1 MPNRKGVGQKVQMKT
16 KHAVYVTLLLVL
28 ALSLAGCSTLSLP
41 SALLAAPS
49 AAPVS
54 AVSAQAAP
62 PEPSSPA
69 QVPAAVAALEST
81 LEQIYTQVN
90 PSVVSIQVIL
100 GQSSGS
106 QFPGS
111 PSPFGPSLPQAAQG
125 SGFVWDKQGHIVTNN
140 HVVADATQ
148 VTVIFYDGSMV
159 PATVV
164 GTDPDSDLAVIQ
176 VNVPADQLQ
185 PVVLADSS
193 QVKVGQLAIAIGNP
207 FGLAGTM
214 THGIVSALARSLPV
228 ESGQLQG
235 PTYTIPDIIQT
246 DAPINPGNSGG
257 VLVNDMGQVIGVTA
271 ALESSSQSVAGVANS
286 GVAFAIPSN
295 IVNRVVPALIQTG
308 SYAHPWIGISGTN
321 MTPDLAQ
328 AMGLPANQRGG
339 LVIDVTPN
347 SPAAAGGLQG
357 STTEVTINGEQVPV
371 GGDVIVAV
379 NGQPVKAFDDLIAYL
394 ADYTTVGQ
402 TITLTVLRS
411 GNQVTVNVTLGAR
424 PGTQPAV
431 QTPPSTPTPAPAA
444 GPGYLGIVGVTVTP
458 EIDQAMNL
466 PQTQLGVLVEQVQP
480 GSGAAQAGLQGSFT
494 PVTINGTQLLVGGD
508 IITALNGQTVTSID
522 DLRAALQQTTAGQNV
537 TLTILRNGVQQ
548 QVPVTL
554 GEQPNSGS

>member
-1 MPNRKGVGQKVQMKT
+1 MKT
-16 KHAVYVTLLLVL
+16 KNAVYVTLLLVL

-41 SALLAAPS
+41 SALLAEPS
-49 AAPVS
+49 AAS
-54 AVSAQAAP
+54 ASTVAAQAAP

-69 QVPAAVAALEST
+69 QVPAAVAALESL
-81 LEQIYTQVN
+81 LEQIYAQVN
-90 PSVVSIQVIL
+90 PSVVNIQVIL
-100 GQSSGS
+100 DQSSGS
-106 QFPGS
+106 QLPGS

-148 VTVIFYDGSMV
+148 ISVTFYDGSTV
-159 PATVV
+159 SATVV
-164 GTDPDSDLAVIQ
+164 ATDPDSDLAVIQ
-176 VNVPADQLQ
+176 VNVANLPADQLQ

-214 THGIVSALARSLPV
+214 TQGIVSALARSLPV

-257 VLVNDMGQVIGVTA
+257 VLVDDTGKVIGVTA
-271 ALESSSQSVAGVANS
+271 AIESSTQTLAGAANS

-295 IVNRVVPALIQTG
+295 IVNKVVPALIQTG
-308 SYAHPWIGISGTN
+308 SYAHPWIGISGTS

-357 STTEVTINGEQVPV
+357 STTQVTINGEQVPV

-379 NGQPVKAFDDLIAYL
+379 DGQPVKEFDDLIAYL

-402 TITLTVLRS
+402 TISLTVLRAGS
-411 GNQVTVNVTLGAR
+411 QVIVNVTLGAR

-431 QTPPSTPTPAPAA
+431 QTPFQTPTPAPAA

-466 PQTQLGVLVEQVQP
+466 PQTQVGVLVEQVQT
-480 GSGAAQAGLQGSFT
+480 GTGAGQAGLQGSFT
-494 PVTINGTQLLVGGD
+494 PVTINGIQLMVGGD
-508 IITALNGQTVTSID
+508 IITALNGQAVTSID
-522 DLRAALQQTTAGQNV
+522 DLRAVLQQTEAGQNV
-537 TLTILRNGVQQ
+537 MLTILRNGVQQ
-548 QVPVTL
+548 QVSVTL
-554 GEQPNSGS
+554 GEQPNPGS